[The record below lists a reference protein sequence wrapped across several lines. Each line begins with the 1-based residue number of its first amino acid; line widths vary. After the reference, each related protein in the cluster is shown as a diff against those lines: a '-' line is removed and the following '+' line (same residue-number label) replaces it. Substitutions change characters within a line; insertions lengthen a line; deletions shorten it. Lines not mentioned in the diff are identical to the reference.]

1 MIKIEDKKE
10 LVKLCSFIVMGDGG
24 VYYNGKNCYFVM
36 NMKKENSDY
45 VYLCKDILENI
56 TSCRISDRKDYNTD
70 GYTRKEQLR
79 LESKT
84 HPFFNVLRDRIYT
97 DKYKGIDSHALKLLD
112 YEALSFL
119 YMSDGNLYRYLRPE
133 INMKNES
140 YSVNLNLKRLSYGD
154 LFILK
159 KALKE
164 KLDLEW
170 NINRHGKYFYLR
182 LRNKDLYKF
191 MKGITPYITPSFS
204 YKILDANLLNKD
216 GDIVCSSKKLE
227 ESSRNDLAV

>member
-1 MIKIEDKKE
+1 MIKITDKKE

-24 VYYNGKNCYFVM
+24 VYYNGSDCYFVM

-56 TSCRISDRKDYNTD
+56 THCRVYDRKDYNKD
-70 GYTRKEQLR
+70 GCVRKEQLR
-79 LESKT
+79 LESRI
-84 HPFFNVLRDRIYT
+84 HPFFTDLRNRIYT
-97 DKYKGIDSHALKLLD
+97 DKYKGIDPHALKLLD
-112 YEALSFL
+112 YQALSFL
-119 YMSDGNLYRYLRPE
+119 YMSDGSLHKYLRPE
-133 INMKNES
+133 IGMKNES

-170 NINRHGKYFYLR
+170 NINRQKNYFYLR
-182 LRNKDLYKF
+182 LRNKDLNKF
-191 MKGITPYITPSFS
+191 MNGIRPYITPSFS
-204 YKILDANLLNKD
+204 YKILDANPLNKG

-227 ESSRNDLAV
+227 ESSRNDLTV